1 MSNKRIQDALE
12 YIQRVGQMPEE
23 ELQQRIKQIVP
34 EDFVQFLY
42 GYGELVKNNTPHAV
56 QSLMLLGYMVRVNEE
71 QAGLNVFTQKGARA

>member
-1 MSNKRIQDALE
+1 LSNKRIQDALE

-42 GYGELVKNNTPHAV
+42 SYGDLVKNNTPHAV

-71 QAGLNVFTQKGARA
+71 QTGLNVFTQKGARA